1 MQNSDPPGHWLS
13 NFDENAPISPSPQ
26 PLPPPRVSPPI
37 ASAPPNL
44 PPRPSEGNSP
54 PGAADTELAAP
65 AAASVPQ
72 RDRLVILGRRRAG
85 KTIYLARLYE
95 MCWNGKFPGLHMRAV
110 AGPGNGHERFMETI
124 ASLKVG
130 RWPAA
135 TASASSTEVVVE
147 YEGHAHRMVALD
159 YAGEVFRAAFV
170 KASEQDD
177 AIELRDHVDRAAGVI
192 ILLDPEVAVE
202 GTISESMDDDYG
214 MSEAIRTIRESPGG
228 AVIPIA
234 MVLTKCDVH
243 QALVKEA
250 GGLRAF
256 TDRYYFNIMRT
267 ARGTTK
273 RFAAAAVRVRRDALG
288 RDVPSIQSEPINVVE
303 PLKYCLEK
311 MISRSRV
318 EQELEAKAMAS
329 RRLMELERLEEEVA
343 RKQSLNATI
352 WAVGVVGC
360 FVILLVT
367 LFFLNKYSII

>member
-1 MQNSDPPGHWLS
+1 MQNSDPPEDWLS

-26 PLPPPRVSPPI
+26 PLPPPRVSPPM
-37 ASAPPNL
+37 ASAPQEL
-44 PPRPSEGNSP
+44 PPRPSAGNLP

-65 AAASVPQ
+65 AAAGVPQ

-124 ASLKVG
+124 ASLKSG

-170 KASEQDD
+170 KASEQED
-177 AIELRDHVDRAAGVI
+177 AKELRDHVDRAAGVI

-256 TDRYYFNIMRT
+256 TDRYYFNLMRT
-267 ARGTTK
+267 ARGTTR
-273 RFAAAAVRVRRDALG
+273 RFSAAAVRVRKDAMGRDA
-288 RDVPSIQSEPINVVE
+288 PSIQGEPINVVE
-303 PLKYCLEK
+303 PLKYCLDQ
-311 MISRSRV
+311 MVSRSRV
-318 EQELEAKAMAS
+318 EQELEARAMAS
-329 RRLMELERLEEEVA
+329 RRLEELDRLEEEA
-343 RKQSLNATI
+343 IRSQSVRTAI
-352 WAVGVVGC
+352 WAVAVVGA
-360 FVILLVT
+360 FLILLVT
-367 LFFLNKYSII
+367 LFLLSQNSVI